1 MLRITLLDGLEQV
14 TLKLE
19 GSLVGVLGKRD
30 GSCLAIGKGSYC
42 WTSAGRGFE
51 SSEPH

>member
-19 GSLVGVLGKRD
+19 GSLVGVGKRD
-30 GSCLAIGKGSYC
+30 GSCLAIGKGGYGR
-42 WTSAGRGFE
+42 TSTGRGFE
-51 SSEPH
+51 SSEPR